1 MEPVMNIEI
10 SCPNK
15 AVQSIMNDLISVRRG
30 KVDEILDD
38 KSRFGKE
45 ISGRTII
52 KGIIPLSE
60 TVGYST

>member
-1 MEPVMNIEI
+1 
-10 SCPNK
+10 
-15 AVQSIMNDLISVRRG
+15 MNDLISVRRG